1 MRINGHLHMLSVV
14 ECSTQKARSKGC
26 CFGRS
31 FTIFVGSLST
41 WDYCLMSCTTGGFV
55 IRFSTI
61 IIASLMKS
69 LAVVLWFSL
78 PCHRT
83 GRVLRSP
90 CSE

>member
-41 WDYCLMSCTTGGFV
+41 WDYCLNYCDSDAIACSGFMV
-55 IRFSTI
+55 LS
-61 IIASLMKS
+61 ASKAMV
-69 LAVVLWFSL
+69 AVGAEFCGARAV
-78 PCHRT
+78 
-83 GRVLRSP
+83 
-90 CSE
+90 SEVG